1 MSLFVFVVVICAIVL
16 IARFVNFTRF
26 NKPSAAQY
34 KPRLLMTNN
43 ELEFFHRIRR
53 AALDGYVFPQVAMS
67 GLIEPVSAGNEPYQ
81 TSFRR
86 ISQKRVD
93 YVVFDVTM
101 KLLAVI
107 ELDDRTHDSNK
118 DAVRDAQFMSA
129 GIPTLRYESKNKPTE
144 SKIQADLVAIL
155 LQKWR

>member
-1 MSLFVFVVVICAIVL
+1 
-16 IARFVNFTRF
+16 
-26 NKPSAAQY
+26 
-34 KPRLLMTNN
+34 MTNN

-67 GLIEPVSAGNEPYQ
+67 GLIEPAGVGSESYQ

-93 YVVFDVTM
+93 YVVFDASM

-107 ELDDRTHDSNK
+107 ELDDRTHDSKK
-118 DAVRDAQFMSA
+118 DAVRDAHFLSA
-129 GIPTLRYESKNKPTE
+129 GIQTLRYESKSKPNET
-144 SKIQADLVAIL
+144 KIQADLVNVL
-155 LQKWR
+155 LTKNQI